1 MSEAGLRW
9 PNLFLVGAAKAGTT
23 SLYRELARHP
33 AIYMS
38 PMKEP
43 HFFSQIEPAPER
55 KAFFPHVTGEDEYL
69 ALFEGA
75 TTEELLGEASTSY
88 LWDGQA
94 AERIKRV
101 VPEARILI
109 MLRDPVDRAYSQYW
123 NDVREGIERRSF
135 LDALVEEQ
143 RSGPG
148 AWGVSSLHID
158 CGRYADQVERY
169 LDRFGARVQVLF
181 FEDFVG
187 QEASTIA
194 DVHSF
199 LGVGP
204 PTAGA
209 APRRMNPASLPR
221 NRLSAALLA
230 SGKLRRVVRA
240 TVPRDLR
247 SRLRAGLLKRATPPP
262 MDPAARAL
270 LMEIYRPEVGRL
282 AELLG
287 RPVPWSQMGRPSVGR
302 EEQCKVSPR
311 VGEGRAGP
319 G

>member
-1 MSEAGLRW
+1 VTTRW
-9 PNLFLVGAAKAGTT
+9 PNLYLVGAAKAGTT

-43 HFFSQIEPAPER
+43 HYFSQIEPAPGRE
-55 KAFFPHVTGEDEYL
+55 AFFPHVTDEAEYL
-69 ALFEGA
+69 ALFDGA

-88 LWDGQA
+88 LWDSRA

-109 MLRDPVDRAYSQYW
+109 ILRDPVERAYSQYW

-135 LDALVEEQ
+135 LDALLDEQ

-158 CGRYADQVERY
+158 CGRYANQVERY
-169 LDRFGARVQVLF
+169 LDHFGARVKVLF

-187 QEASTIA
+187 NQEQTIA

-199 LGVGP
+199 LGVESS

-209 APRRMNPASLPR
+209 AARRMNPASLPR
-221 NRLSAALLA
+221 NRLSAALFA
-230 SGKLRRVVRA
+230 SGRVRRVVRA
-240 TVPRDLR
+240 TIPRPLR
-247 SRLRAGLLKRATPPP
+247 SRLRLGLLKQATPPP

-270 LMEIYRPEVGRL
+270 LTEIYRPEAGRL
-282 AELLG
+282 AGLLG
-287 RPVPWSQMGRPSVGR
+287 RPPPW
-302 EEQCKVSPR
+302 EF
-311 VGEGRAGP
+311 
-319 G
+319 